1 MLVSELR
8 ELLASMPDTARVVV
22 LIQSNVS
29 FDGGMLKNLIKPR
42 KADPWSVDYSR
53 GEVLIRLEEW
63 ANS

>member
-29 FDGGMLKNLIKPR
+29 FDGMLKNLIKPR
-42 KADPWSVDYSR
+42 EADPQSVDYSH
-53 GEVLIRLEEW
+53 GEVLIRLEEL
-63 ANS
+63 